1 MTPLTFGTESSRR
14 SNHLAATELD
24 DQFFHFEAQGIQ
36 RQETRGFAPLLSL
49 TSFLFPIQITM
60 LLAGLWNFRC
70 AAFSCMFPIISALS
84 VLALVSLA
92 EWLHVRR
99 IRVAARLA
107 FGPSAAPSKW
117 THAVPFLRVASLS
130 AFAWGL
136 VTVLMLT
143 LNSSE
148 DSDTD
153 ERLDSEAT
161 RLIFVGDLS
170 PSMFLPD
177 AGQDGT
183 LTRHARMQEVVDA
196 ILSRVSGNLRFGVIG
211 FYTESLP
218 VVMEARDP
226 ELVRNVF
233 NGLPLTYAMPPG
245 QTDLGSAV
253 NASLELV
260 ANFPKG
266 STRLIILTD
275 GDSTSLATI
284 NPPPASVKEVFVLG
298 LGNPL
303 KGSYIDGHQSRQES
317 DTLQWIATSL
327 RGSYENVNERHLAT
341 DALGDLVVP
350 LALPQQGLTLK
361 QWAVFAMVA
370 GALILATIPVALEF
384 FGTDWKVESRAGK
397 GASIRRRK
405 EASPAR

>member
-1 MTPLTFGTESSRR
+1 M
-14 SNHLAATELD
+14 
-24 DQFFHFEAQGIQ
+24 I
-36 RQETRGFAPLLSL
+36 
-49 TSFLFPIQITM
+49 PI
-60 LLAGLWNFRC
+60 L
-70 AAFSCMFPIISALS
+70 SALS
-84 VLALVSLA
+84 VFALASLA

-107 FGPSAAPSKW
+107 FGPSAMPSKW
-117 THAVPFLRVASLS
+117 TRVVPFLRAASLS

-136 VTVLMLT
+136 TTMLL
-143 LNSSE
+143 LNLNGA
-148 DSDTD
+148 DDPNAGD
-153 ERLDSEAT
+153 RNDAEAT

-177 AGQDGT
+177 AGPDGT
-183 LTRHARMQEVVDA
+183 ITRHARMQEVVDA

-233 NGLPLTYAMPPG
+233 NGLPITYAMPAG

-253 NASLELV
+253 NASLEQV
-260 ANFPKG
+260 ADFPEG

-275 GDSTSLATI
+275 GDSTSLASI

-298 LGNPL
+298 IGNTL

-317 DTLQWIATSL
+317 DTLQWVATSL
-327 RGSYENVNERHLAT
+327 RGSYENVNEKHLAT

-350 LALPQQGLTLK
+350 LALPEQGLTLK
-361 QWAVFAMVA
+361 QWAVFAMVV
-370 GALILATIPVALEF
+370 GALILATVPVALEF
-384 FGTDWKVESRAGK
+384 FGTDWKVRSSRTKAV
-397 GASIRRRK
+397 AIQRK
-405 EASPAR
+405 EAPSVP